1 MNRTFSMLILGFY
14 CLNAYAGEYCW
25 NDKVVRVILKND
37 GIYFTSQK
45 SCLNWCKVNPNW
57 SAERKDQALSM
68 LLLAKTS
75 NANIAFFWAEHDAGS
90 PCQDRLPAFANP
102 VLIMLD

>member
-1 MNRTFSMLILGFY
+1 
-14 CLNAYAGEYCW
+14 
-25 NDKVVRVILKND
+25 
-37 GIYFTSQK
+37 
-45 SCLNWCKVNPNW
+45 
-57 SAERKDQALSM
+57 M